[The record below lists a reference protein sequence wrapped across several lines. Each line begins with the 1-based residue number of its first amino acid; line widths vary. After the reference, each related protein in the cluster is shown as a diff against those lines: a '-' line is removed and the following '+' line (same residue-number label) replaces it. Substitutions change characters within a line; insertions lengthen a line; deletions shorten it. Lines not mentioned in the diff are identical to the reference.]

1 TIGRY
6 ATRLSILNTHPA
18 GEYALQIV
26 PEELAAKEFN
36 VAIAGFSNPGDPNRL
51 NQVVRLGWN
60 LGLGGQRDNPTDG
73 ALGFEFESHYVPSQG
88 NEFFEHHFA
97 YVNKSNVVYRPL
109 SWMINKNTDFINGY
123 IRSSKFSWLSGSGAE
138 QWMIFKP
145 YQIDLIGTAIMHGL
159 NNQQWINQLNSAGNT
174 Y

>member
-1 TIGRY
+1 MQKPENRLLTVLTRKLGLCLLMSFAFAITVHAQTCLTGPDCDVVLRSLSLPTIGRY

-73 ALGFEFESHYVPSQG
+73 A
-88 NEFFEHHFA
+88 
-97 YVNKSNVVYRPL
+97 
-109 SWMINKNTDFINGY
+109 
-123 IRSSKFSWLSGSGAE
+123 
-138 QWMIFKP
+138 
-145 YQIDLIGTAIMHGL
+145 
-159 NNQQWINQLNSAGNT
+159 
-174 Y
+174 